1 MSIIENDSD
10 IDSDKEKYISAPTFD
25 LTQLPES
32 FKTFLNDNDINPKIY
47 TIFQLPRYIRWNTH
61 LKKDQL
67 PSLDQLKTQLK
78 TDKVWKVKGMN
89 GFFGFILDDNQ
100 RLIDIPAYKNQQ
112 VFGIDI
118 SSAIA
123 VEALNI
129 TQNDHILDLCCA
141 PGAKLCMI
149 ANIIGVE
156 GTGTVTGV
164 DVASHR
170 LATCRSLVKK
180 YKVGTRVRL
189 YDADGTTFD
198 IPAPSRLGSIV
209 LNNDDDSND
218 NAQKEKNDLHKGK
231 NKEKKNDDNSK
242 SLNNESNDDQL
253 VLRKKRKLNERK
265 KPFWAPKLLRFDQ
278 PTATYQL
285 YDKIL
290 VDAECTHDG
299 SISHIIKYE
308 KWGWEK
314 FEKNFMDIN
323 RLNTICDLQRRLMDR
338 GWSLLKKN
346 GYMVY
351 STCSLTIKQNEENV
365 AWFLEKHKDAIL
377 EPIPIIN
384 HIDVRLAKIKYSTN
398 NKNIQDRMNKFCI
411 RFDPLISNTSG
422 FFLAKFKK
430 SSSPFTE

>member
-1 MSIIENDSD
+1 
-10 IDSDKEKYISAPTFD
+10 
-25 LTQLPES
+25 
-32 FKTFLNDNDINPKIY
+32 
-47 TIFQLPRYIRWNTH
+47 
-61 LKKDQL
+61 
-67 PSLDQLKTQLK
+67 
-78 TDKVWKVKGMN
+78 MN
-89 GFFGFILDDNQ
+89 GFFGFILDDTQ

-112 VFGIDI
+112 VFGIDL

-156 GTGTVTGV
+156 GTGTATGV
-164 DVASHR
+164 DIASHR

-180 YKVGTRVRL
+180 YKVGNRVRL

-209 LNNDDDSND
+209 LNNDDNNNGDND
-218 NAQKEKNDLHKGK
+218 NDDNTNKEKDDLHKGK
-231 NKEKKNDDNSK
+231 NKEKKDND
-242 SLNNESNDDQL
+242 NNITSDKEFNNDQL
-253 VLRKKRKLNERK
+253 TLRKKRKLNERK

-278 PTATYQL
+278 STTTYRL

-314 FEKNFMDIN
+314 FEKNFMDTN
-323 RLNTICDLQRRLMDR
+323 RLNTICDLQRRLMDQ

-346 GYMVY
+346 GCMVY

-377 EPIPIIN
+377 EPIPIIK
-384 HIDVRLAKIKYSTN
+384 HIDIRLAKIKHSTN
-398 NKNIQDRMNKFCI
+398 NKDIQDRMNKYCI

-430 SSSPFTE
+430 LPSPFTQ